1 VTVRPWPPFSRFP
14 RVRERWFGA
23 TGRKVP
29 EIVLEGR
36 IDLSGALVLDDVS
49 DPKAIH
55 DAHHKGIPV
64 VVRCS
69 TAEEV
74 HAALSLGPV
83 ACALVQDASLLSL
96 DLAEM
101 TYG

>member
-1 VTVRPWPPFSRFP
+1 M
-14 RVRERWFGA
+14 RERWYGA

-29 EIVLEGR
+29 AIVLEGTL
-36 IDLSGALVLDDVS
+36 DLSDALVLDDVS
-49 DPKAIH
+49 DVAAIH
-55 DAHHKGIPV
+55 AAHHAGTPI

-69 TAEEV
+69 TAEDV

-83 ACALVQDASLLSL
+83 ACALVRDEALLTL

>member
-1 VTVRPWPPFSRFP
+1 M
-14 RVRERWFGA
+14 RERWFGA

-29 EIVLEGR
+29 AIVLEGT
-36 IDLSGALVLDDVS
+36 IDLEGALVLDDVS
-49 DPKAIH
+49 DVAAIH
-55 DAHHKGIPV
+55 QAHHAGTPV
-64 VVRCS
+64 VVRCA
-69 TAEEV
+69 TADEV

-83 ACALVQDASLLSL
+83 ACALVTDQELLEL

>member
-1 VTVRPWPPFSRFP
+1 M
-14 RVRERWFGA
+14 RERWFGA

-29 EIVLEGR
+29 EIALDGT
-36 IDLSGALVLDDVS
+36 IDLEGALVVDDVS
-49 DPKAIH
+49 DVAAIH
-55 DAHHKGIPV
+55 EAHHAGTPV

-69 TAEEV
+69 SAEQV
-74 HAALSLGPV
+74 YAALSLGPV
-83 ACALVQDASLLSL
+83 ACALVTDDALLRL